1 VFIFPAVNGV
11 RLSTGSPVHTS
22 KHTVGRNWRSGYVAA
37 LQGACCMA
45 SAAVED
51 HRRRLVRPRR
61 RRRGCGMEGRG
72 CRWSSG
78 RRRRERKHGKV
89 YLRKLESLGL
99 MHGEWGGWVRPWP
112 GAPATVKKVI
122 CPQLAP
128 PNPLRFNC
136 FTECIPGRRIT
147 VRLVVESVAST
158 DYCYL
163 LLTYLLMYIQSHLEQ
178 HFLFSGLAVVVV
190 HGQADRLKASLHH
203 GYKQCY
209 PYVHQ

>member
-1 VFIFPAVNGV
+1 
-11 RLSTGSPVHTS
+11 
-22 KHTVGRNWRSGYVAA
+22 
-37 LQGACCMA
+37 M
-45 SAAVED
+45 
-51 HRRRLVRPRR
+51 
-61 RRRGCGMEGRG
+61 
-72 CRWSSG
+72 
-78 RRRRERKHGKV
+78 
-89 YLRKLESLGL
+89 
-99 MHGEWGGWVRPWP
+99 RPWP